1 MKVRNQG
8 LSRGNDGPEE
18 DCSYGAAVES
28 IYSSDEDHH
37 SAAAVVTVPVAG
49 SADVGANDDDV
60 HYRYSRV
67 TAWPYLPK
75 QSLGHSLSF
84 H

>member
-1 MKVRNQG
+1 MKVRSQG
-8 LSRGNDGPEE
+8 LFRGNDGPEE

-28 IYSSDEDHH
+28 IYSTDEARH
-37 SAAAVVTVPVAG
+37 SAAAVVAVPVAG
-49 SADVGANDDDV
+49 NADVGANDDDV
-60 HYRYSRV
+60 HYRYSRA

-75 QSLGHSLSF
+75 PPLGHSLPF